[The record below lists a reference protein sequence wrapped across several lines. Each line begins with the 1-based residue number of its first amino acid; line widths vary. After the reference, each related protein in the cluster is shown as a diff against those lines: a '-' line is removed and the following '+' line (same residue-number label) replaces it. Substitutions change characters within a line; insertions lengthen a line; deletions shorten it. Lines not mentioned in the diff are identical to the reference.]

1 MVDCLS
7 LLIRLEQFRLG
18 FKSSGPYLDRTN
30 QRPHSTRT
38 VLATLD
44 FQGRAEY
51 FDDLFA
57 AVDAPLLKRVD
68 IKFLDPPTF
77 DAPRI
82 TSLIGLPET
91 FEMPDQVYMLIAHEL
106 VDVIVSP

>member
-1 MVDCLS
+1 MVDGLS

-38 VLATLD
+38 ILATLATLD

-57 AVDAPLLKRVD
+57 AVDPFYSNASTSNSS
-68 IKFLDPPTF
+68 IHPPST
-77 DAPRI
+77 PR
-82 TSLIGLPET
+82 E
-91 FEMPDQVYMLIAHEL
+91 
-106 VDVIVSP
+106 